1 MARFNSA
8 LLITL
13 LFFIIYSL
21 PSSIDARNILKMETQ
36 EVPSLKGTLPLVD
49 VINNLNIY
57 RNGRLFAH
65 LANNGR
71 VLVSSV
77 PSPGAG
83 N

>member
-1 MARFNSA
+1 MARINSA

-13 LFFIIYSL
+13 LFFIMYSL
-21 PSSIDARNILKMETQ
+21 PSSIDARKILKMETQ
-36 EVPSLKGTLPLVD
+36 ELPSIKGTLRLVD
-49 VINNLNIY
+49 VNNHNIY
-57 RNGRLFAH
+57 RNGRLVSH

-83 N
+83 H